1 MSQEGVIAWKAASSE
16 LHNDSGAHIIAI
28 WLLQKDIH
36 NKHVGVFLMS
46 AYIPIDNTPDD
57 VWNKYS
63 DILTAS
69 LIWKC
74 KSYILNIGTDA
85 NSSMETG
92 SAHCTL
98 YTFSEGI
105 PLIAPIIATAA
116 LYWIDSRFLWNDSLR
131 LNHNQYPH
139 NLNEGKWMIYR
150 L

>member
-36 NKHVGVFLMS
+36 NKHVGVFLVS

-92 SAHCTL
+92 SAHCDGPFG
-98 YTFSEGI
+98 YFG
-105 PLIAPIIATAA
+105 
-116 LYWIDSRFLWNDSLR
+116 
-131 LNHNQYPH
+131 LNHVNESGKCFLSY
-139 NLNEGKWMIYR
+139 LNNNNPAVITFFKKNEYATWIHTK
-150 L
+150 LST